1 MDSVTRSAPA
11 TLHSS
16 TSSRGVPSH
25 AGSCATRKY
34 SITGPGGVVGCWS
47 PPSCPPPSWPP
58 ASCPPPVWPLPD
70 PDPSPPPPESPSPVP
85 SPLAAGLASDAEEGG
100 GAERSSSV
108 RFAAWHATAMSSS
121 MTSTAAVAAPRA
133 SHERGPGRRLST
145 IVVSFIVP
153 PRCGPADRAWSQHAG
168 SDAAAHREFPPPP
181 GQPVG
186 HEAPR
191 RAYRSTRGA
200 RSETSVLFAP
210 DPGHTGGQ
218 GA

>member
-1 MDSVTRSAPA
+1 
-11 TLHSS
+11 
-16 TSSRGVPSH
+16 
-25 AGSCATRKY
+25 
-34 SITGPGGVVGCWS
+34 
-47 PPSCPPPSWPP
+47 
-58 ASCPPPVWPLPD
+58 
-70 PDPSPPPPESPSPVP
+70 
-85 SPLAAGLASDAEEGG
+85 
-100 GAERSSSV
+100 
-108 RFAAWHATAMSSS
+108 
-121 MTSTAAVAAPRA
+121 
-133 SHERGPGRRLST
+133 ERGPGRRRST

-200 RSETSVLFAP
+200 RTETSVLFAP

-218 GA
+218 GAPPRRPGGRHGGRGGRARAAPADLSGPPVAPAAVSAVSSTTDVRPMRRGRSALGGR